1 MYRLLLTGI
10 VALFAL
16 GGYCLY
22 GLLWV
27 YRLMIKKLFFAVT
40 VLFFLLLVMLGGAAW
55 AFSHYLMPMKVAGA
69 GEQIQ
74 LTIERGTGA
83 RAIADMLEENEIVR
97 SSKALFLWMRYT
109 EVINKVQAGR
119 FTFVKGEGAIAA
131 AEKLL
136 KAQTADKTMIVL
148 EGLALEQVA
157 GRVAAQMDVDSAEF
171 VRLCNDTE
179 FIGSLG
185 VEASTLEG
193 YLFPDTYRLP
203 ENNTEASI
211 IRRMVAR
218 SNEAWARV
226 EWNPAI
232 KEKYTQHQILIIAS
246 IVEKEATLASER
258 GKIAGVFHNRLR
270 LGWPLGADP
279 TVRYIFRKFSGPLRV
294 SELQSS
300 SPYNTRRFAG
310 LPPGPICSPGF
321 GAIQASANPEN
332 TDAMFFVAL
341 RDGSGAHDFSV
352 TNAEHDRKKMAIRQK
367 RGIAE

>member
-1 MYRLLLTGI
+1 
-10 VALFAL
+10 
-16 GGYCLY
+16 
-22 GLLWV
+22 
-27 YRLMIKKLFFAVT
+27 MIKKLFKFAAVMF
-40 VLFFLLLVMLGGAAW
+40 VLLVILFGAGVW
-55 AFSHYLMPMKVAGA
+55 AFNHYLMPMSPPGV
-69 GEQIQ
+69 EPVQ
-74 LTIERGTGA
+74 LVIERGTSA
-83 RAIADMLEENEIVR
+83 QAVADMLETHGVVR
-97 SSKALFLWMRYT
+97 SSRALFLWMRYT
-109 EVINKVQAGR
+109 KVTGGIQAGR
-119 FTFVKGEGAIAA
+119 HNFLAGEGAVSAA
-131 AEKLL
+131 RKLMRAETID
-136 KAQTADKTMIVL
+136 QTMTVL
-148 EGLALEQVA
+148 EGLTMEQIA
-157 GRVAAQMDVDSAEF
+157 GRVAAQVGVDSAEF
-171 VRLCNDTE
+171 VRLCNDTA
-179 FIGSLG
+179 FIASLG
-185 VEASTLEG
+185 INAPTLEG

-218 SNEAWARV
+218 FNEAAARI

-232 KEKYTQHQILIIAS
+232 KEKYTLHQILIVAS

-294 SELQSS
+294 SELQSP

-332 TDAMFFVAL
+332 TDAMFFVAY
-341 RDGSGAHDFSV
+341 RDGSGAHHFSL